1 MIIYNTT
8 MDLISKEVSKEEEK
22 QFSHRIQ
29 YQDIFLLWQPSCIF
43 YPQKNIQWYIHL
55 KIGFIQSVV
64 SEKIL
69 ISIVFSLG
77 TNVKC
82 RDHRTILLVR
92 WFMVFNAT
100 FNISVISWQ
109 SVLLVEETGKPRE
122 NQWPVPNFF
131 SHRVKF
137 RTKTADY
144 LFCSSFMFQD
154 WGQLVF
160 FSVKIWQHNFFFQ
173 KEHMVVP
180 LAGLC
185 DISPCLSVLSQHYVI
200 KFVSHLGQVT
210 GFLWVFLFPP
220 PIRLTVTI

>member
-122 NQWPVPNFF
+122 NQWPVPSDWQTL
-131 SHRVKF
+131 SHNVVR
-137 RTKTADY
+137 
-144 LFCSSFMFQD
+144 
-154 WGQLVF
+154 GQTDKGRCHINLL
-160 FSVKIWQHNFFFQ
+160 
-173 KEHMVVP
+173 KEQ
-180 LAGLC
+180 
-185 DISPCLSVLSQHYVI
+185 PCVLSEKKNYVA
-200 KFVSHLGQVT
+200 KFSQKKILIDLSPETWKMNKINNLQ
-210 GFLWVFLFPP
+210 FLFW
-220 PIRLTVTI
+220 ILLCVRKNILT